1 MERSN
6 LYINQYQQYMKIGKP
21 ESLDPGRK
29 RWTLD
34 FGLWT
39 LGSRR
44 WTLDAGLWTLV
55 AERWA
60 VGAER

>member
-1 MERSN
+1 
-6 LYINQYQQYMKIGKP
+6 MKIGIP